1 MVLSAPNLI
10 LFVIS
15 ALLALLALLAAF
27 KVPLP
32 GNSDHA
38 VYVALVA
45 YVILAAGIVF

>member
-1 MVLSAPNLI
+1 MTLDAPNTF

-45 YVILAAGIVF
+45 YVILAVGVVF

>member
-15 ALLALLALLAAF
+15 AALALLALLAAF

-45 YVILAAGIVF
+45 YVILAVGVIF

>member
-1 MVLSAPNLI
+1 MTLDAPSLT
-10 LFVIS
+10 LFIIS

-45 YVILAAGIVF
+45 YGILAANVVF

>member
-1 MVLSAPNLI
+1 MTLDAPNTI
-10 LFVIS
+10 LFAIS

-45 YVILAAGIVF
+45 YFVLAAGVVF

>member
-1 MVLSAPNLI
+1 MNLAAPSLTFFI
-10 LFVIS
+10 IS
-15 ALLALLALLAAF
+15 ALLALLALLAVL

-45 YVILAAGIVF
+45 YIILAASVLF

>member
-1 MVLSAPNLI
+1 MTLEAPNTI
-10 LFVIS
+10 LFIVS

-45 YVILAAGIVF
+45 YIILAAGIVF

>member
-1 MVLSAPNLI
+1 MTLDTPNLT
-10 LFVIS
+10 LFLIS
-15 ALLALLALLAAF
+15 AFFALIALLAAF

-45 YVILAAGIVF
+45 YGILAFGVLF